1 MVRLKLNDFSLYDM
15 HGNVFE
21 WCCDYYEADYD
32 KLWLRK
38 DPTDPRSGSFR
49 VLRGGSWGN
58 YASPRSA
65 RRNWNVAGNRNYVSA
80 GFRVVRELD

>member
-38 DPTDPRSGSFR
+38 DPRARDPGLSVFCE
-49 VLRGGSWGN
+49 VDRGTTTRALVPLATIGT
-58 YASPRSA
+58 
-65 RRNWNVAGNRNYVSA
+65 
-80 GFRVVRELD
+80 